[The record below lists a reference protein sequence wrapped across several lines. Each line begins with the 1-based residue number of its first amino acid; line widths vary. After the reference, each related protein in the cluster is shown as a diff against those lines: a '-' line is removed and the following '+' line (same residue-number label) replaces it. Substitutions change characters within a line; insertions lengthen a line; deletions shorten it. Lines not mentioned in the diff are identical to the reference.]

1 MTTVLIV
8 FFDFFRPMKLRFQ
21 YIMRCHQRGTLMRYY
36 LLLSLPVTLLPGG
49 IIETPGPCG
58 LILFTGPLK

>member
-1 MTTVLIV
+1 MVTDQMATVLIV

-36 LLLSLPVTLLPGG
+36 LLLSFSVAFLPGG
-49 IIETPGPCG
+49 IIDASGSC
-58 LILFTGPLK
+58 